1 MLDCVRCSEPLL
13 PVKAVRRTDGG
24 TDIWLRK
31 NMKGPLTEQSEEG
44 LSNAFYEADEAFLR
58 VATEVTEQ
66 DVSKEFDRYW
76 ELAMMYTPQSPG
88 EEAVSQADML
98 EMMTDLDCRLIM
110 VELGV

>member
-58 VATEVTEQ
+58 VAAEVTELE
-66 DVSKEFDRYW
+66 VSKEFERYW
-76 ELAMMYTPQSPG
+76 ELAMMYTPQSPR